1 MEDSMIIHKTI
12 AIVGAG
18 NMGTALIGG
27 MVQAGY
33 EPARLIASDTE
44 GERRSAVKQA
54 WNVGIA
60 EDNVQAVEEAEILL
74 LAVKPGMVPQ
84 VLDEIKPNMR
94 PDHTIISIAAG
105 VRTASIE
112 EQLGTDTPVVRVM
125 PNTPALIGAGISA
138 LCPGT
143 HASSEHLDMA
153 RCILETVGEVV
164 LVTEKQ
170 MDAVT
175 GLSGSGPAYVYTVIE
190 ALTDGGVRMG
200 LLRDVALKLAAQT
213 VLGSARMV
221 LESGEHPA
229 VLRDRVTSP
238 GGTTIAGMQ
247 VLESSGFRGAIM
259 SAVEVATRRSEELG
273 KG

>member
-1 MEDSMIIHKTI
+1 MITDQTI
-12 AIVGAG
+12 AVIGAG

-27 MVQAGY
+27 MVRAGQG
-33 EPARLIASDTE
+33 PAHLIASDPD
-44 GERRSAVKQA
+44 GGRRSAVQA
-54 WNVGIA
+54 AWKVRTTGDNAQAA
-60 EDNVQAVEEAEILL
+60 EESEILL
-74 LAVKPGMVPQ
+74 LAVKPGVVPQ
-84 VLDEIKPNMR
+84 VLDDVKEYVR

-112 EQLGTDTPVVRVM
+112 EWLGMDVPVVRGM
-125 PNTPALIGAGISA
+125 PNTPALIGAGVSA

-143 HASSEHLDMA
+143 YAGAEHLDMA
-153 RCILETVGEVV
+153 RNILQTVGEVV

-190 ALTDGGVRMG
+190 ALADGGVRMG
-200 LLRDVALKLAAQT
+200 LPRAVALRLAAQT

-238 GGTTIAGMQ
+238 GGTTITGMQ
-247 VLESSGFRGAIM
+247 VLESCGFRGAIM
-259 SAVEVATRRSEELG
+259 NAVEAATRRSEELG
-273 KG
+273 RPT